1 MKDIFSKIVQGL
13 NPQATDHPV
22 HEETLASANE
32 EPGINP
38 GAEQPSPPKAG
49 SAPAQEPASR
59 KSFAFMEA
67 ARDSQNASP
76 RNPNATE
83 NASRPNVDE
92 RRPHL
97 DRAGPARLKKPTLLP
112 GSGGEH
118 ALQAKYGTQ
127 ERANGFYSRQVLNFL
142 SPLMREFIAR
152 QEFLFVATS
161 DRHGECDC
169 TPKFGE
175 PGFIR
180 VLSEKYLA
188 YPEYRGN
195 GVFANLGNISEN
207 PHIAM
212 LILDFYRDSVGLH
225 VNGKARII
233 ENEELSGFGDK
244 IPQDILAELAIEG
257 KGRPERWI
265 MVEVEEAYIQC
276 SKHVPLLQKL
286 DRKIDWGTDSV
297 AAKKGDYFQ
306 LQNIPLYD
314 RIGGDK
320 AMEVAV
326 DLFYRKVL
334 GDDLVSQFFEGVDIA
349 GLRLKQKSFLA
360 MAFGGPYQYTSLDL
374 RKAHGRLAQDM
385 GLNDQHF
392 DRVAGILKETL
403 EELQIPAKE
412 IEEILVV
419 IESARDDILNR

>member
-1 MKDIFSKIVQGL
+1 MKDIFRKIGQSL
-13 NPQATDHPV
+13 SSLATEFPARQ
-22 HEETLASANE
+22 ETLASAKE
-32 EPGINP
+32 ESGINR
-38 GAEQPSPPKAG
+38 GAELASPTEVGLASAQAPST
-49 SAPAQEPASR
+49 R

-67 ARDSQNASP
+67 AKESQDASP
-76 RNPNATE
+76 RNSDATE
-83 NASRPNVDE
+83 NASRPHVDD
-92 RRPHL
+92 RRPQK
-97 DRAGPARLKKPTLLP
+97 DPADPARLKKPTLLP
-112 GSGGEH
+112 GSDGEH
-118 ALQAKYGTQ
+118 ALQVKYGAKD
-127 ERANGFYSRQVLNFL
+127 RALGFYGRQVLSFL
-142 SPLMREFIAR
+142 SPLMRDFISR
-152 QEFLFVATS
+152 QEFLFVATA

-169 TPKFGE
+169 TSKFGE

-180 VLSEKYLA
+180 ALSEKYLA

-212 LILDFYRDSVGLH
+212 LILDFFRDSVGLH

-233 ENEELSGFGDK
+233 ENEELSGYADK
-244 IPQDILAELAIEG
+244 IPQDILDELAKEG
-257 KGRPERWI
+257 KRRPERWV

-276 SKHVPLLQKL
+276 SKHVPLLQKR

-306 LQNIPLYD
+306 LQDIPLYD
-314 RIGGDK
+314 RVGGDN

-326 DLFYRKVL
+326 DVFYRKVL
-334 GDDLVSQFFEGVDIA
+334 EDDLVGRFFDGVDME

-360 MAFGGPYQYTSLDL
+360 MAFGGPYRYTSLDL
-374 RKAHGRLAQDM
+374 RKAHGRLVQDM

-403 EELQIPAKE
+403 VELEISAKE
-412 IEEILVV
+412 IDEMMLA